1 MKKRRKPANRRKT
14 GRGNTR
20 IVEAGKA
27 TRFQRGQSGNPTGR
41 PRDVISQEMRKLSV
55 ERCPRFKDERTWA
68 RAIAMAMFARAISGD
83 VRAFSEIC
91 DRVEGKPHQAISL
104 SGAVEVSPPVSV
116 EETQE
121 RLNQLITKIR
131 ERQKSESEADNQ
143 KEPRT
148 LQN

>member
-1 MKKRRKPANRRKT
+1 MKKRRQPAKRRKA
-14 GRGNTR
+14 GKGNTR

-27 TRFQRGQSGNPTGR
+27 TRFQPGQSGNPTGR

-68 RAIAMAMFARAISGD
+68 RAIAVAIFARAIRGD

-91 DRVEGKPHQAISL
+91 DRVEGKPHQAISF

-116 EETQE
+116 EETQQ
-121 RLNQLITKIR
+121 RLDQLISKIR
-131 ERQKSESEADNQ
+131 ERQKSENQAEKQ